1 MSTSFDCLSFLVFR
15 SVAAYRGGKDQ
26 RLTREAMM
34 RYLQEHGDMV
44 VSWNFLFTLLLFF
57 FFLVL
62 E

>member
-1 MSTSFDCLSFLVFR
+1 LVSR

-44 VSWNFLFTLLLFF
+44 VSWNFVFTLLRFVF
-57 FFLVL
+57 WF
-62 E
+62 